1 MRPPECEGRA
11 APEDEEAILLTRGEE
26 VKKEKK
32 EGDVGRIQYE
42 EKFQRSAEDHMQIS
56 CIGCTILC
64 T

>member
-42 EKFQRSAEDHMQIS
+42 EKFQRSAEDHM
-56 CIGCTILC
+56 
-64 T
+64 